1 MALPGEHRDTAPAF
15 EHHTDLPV
23 ITGGGGLSATVILGE
38 LDGAT
43 SPGTTYSPLAG
54 ADLTLT
60 AGTDARLPVDPDFE
74 YAALTI
80 SGESEVDGVRLAP
93 GALLYLGCG
102 RSELPLRADSD
113 SSLMLLGGEP
123 FEEKI
128 VMWWNFVGRSQEE
141 IEEARADWTAG
152 SASAR

>member
-1 MALPGEHRDTAPAF
+1 M
-15 EHHTDLPV
+15 
-23 ITGGGGLSATVILGE
+23 
-38 LDGAT
+38 
-43 SPGTTYSPLAG
+43 
-54 ADLTLT
+54 
-60 AGTDARLPVDPDFE
+60 
-74 YAALTI
+74 
-80 SGESEVDGVRLAP
+80 RLAP

-152 SASAR
+152 ERFGQVKGYDGGPLPAPELPPVPLKARGRAR